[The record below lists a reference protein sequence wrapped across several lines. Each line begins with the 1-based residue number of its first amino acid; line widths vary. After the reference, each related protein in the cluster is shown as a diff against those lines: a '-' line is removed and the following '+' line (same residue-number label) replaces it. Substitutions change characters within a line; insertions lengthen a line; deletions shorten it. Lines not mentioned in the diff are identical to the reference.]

1 MVKQFVSSMLLEYA
15 LPLVLP
21 LEIVSPRVFNE
32 FFGLHPHFD
41 LMVPNLQG
49 AVNVGNS
56 KRGKFFHK
64 LYSPIRTE

>member
-1 MVKQFVSSMLLEYA
+1 MVKQFVSSMLLKYA
-15 LPLVLP
+15 LPLILP
-21 LEIVSPRVFNE
+21 LDIVAV
-32 FFGLHPHFD
+32 FGLFPHFD

-49 AVNVGNS
+49 VVNVGNS